1 MHFKAVL
8 VGHLHRTKNWFRV
21 NWNCVQYPSVL
32 LLLVFL
38 KIGPWNWLLANT
50 AERNVSSTVDLMG
63 GKVSHWDVT
72 FANKVNKSIKTH
84 FLP

>member
-1 MHFKAVL
+1 MHFKALL
-8 VGHLHRTKNWFRV
+8 VGHFHRTKNEFNV

-32 LLLVFL
+32 LLFVFL
-38 KIGPWNWLLANT
+38 KIGSRNWLVANT
-50 AERNVSSTVDLMG
+50 AKCNVPSTVDLMG

-84 FLP
+84 FLS